1 MTNQE
6 LRKAFEDGGLL
17 TTKQQ
22 QQISDD
28 MFQTADNE
36 SRDMDDPEFI
46 NDFWANYC
54 PEDDGNAWVR
64 ES

>member
-6 LRKAFEDGGLL
+6 LRKAFEDGGML
-17 TTKQQ
+17 THRQQ

-28 MFQTADNE
+28 IFQTASFE
-36 SRDMDDPEFI
+36 GRGMDDPAFL

-64 ES
+64 EA